1 MKVDWTYEAEDSYK
15 TREPLLE
22 IRDLETVF
30 YTSDGRNPALRGVS
44 LSMYPGETL
53 GVVGESGC
61 GKSVTAFSVMGLI
74 PWPPGR
80 IEAGEIIFEGEDLLK
95 KSPEEMR
102 RLRGSKMGMIF
113 QEPMTSLNPVYTIG
127 DQISEVLV
135 YHKGHTKE
143 QAMAQAVDLLHSV
156 GIPEPGRRVRQ
167 YPHELSGGMRQRV
180 MIAMA
185 LACSPKLLIAD
196 EPTTALDVTI
206 QAQILE
212 VLKSLRQRT
221 GTSIMLIT
229 HDLGVIAEMADRV
242 AVMYMGKVVEE
253 GLCLDIFHHP
263 RHPYT
268 HGLLNSTPR
277 LDKSVDRLHVIPGT
291 VPNPMFAPPGC
302 KFNNRCRFATD
313 RCRETEPEM
322 TIVQGVHRVR
332 CYHPLDDQGKVI

>member
-1 MKVDWTYEAEDSYK
+1 MKVDWTYDVQ
-15 TREPLLE
+15 RPLLE
-22 IRDLETVF
+22 VKDLETVF

-44 LSMYPGETL
+44 LSIYPGETL

-80 IEAGEIIFEGEDLLK
+80 IEGGEIIFEGEDLLT

-127 DQISEVLV
+127 DQISEVLQ
-135 YHKGHTKE
+135 YHQGQTRE
-143 QAMAQAVDLLHSV
+143 QGMAQAVELLHSV
-156 GIPEPGRRVRQ
+156 GIPEPGKRVRQ

-185 LACSPKLLIAD
+185 LACAPRLLIAD

-212 VLKSLRQRT
+212 VMKSLRQRT
-221 GTSIMLIT
+221 GASIMLIT

-253 GLCLDIFHHP
+253 GLCLGIFHHP

-268 HGLLNSTPR
+268 HGLLSSTPR
-277 LDKSVDRLHVIPGT
+277 LDRTVERLHVIPGT

-302 KFNNRCRFATD
+302 KFNNRCKFASD
-313 RCRETEPEM
+313 LCRKTEPDM
-322 TIVQGVHRVR
+322 TTVQGVHRVR
-332 CYHPLDDQGKVI
+332 CHHPLDDQGKVM